1 MMICGRVA
9 KIAQPL
15 DFAADGGKMRRNV
28 FQQALARFGGR
39 NAAGGAV
46 ELAHAEALF
55 QIGNILAVRGF
66 AHAQLLGG
74 SGKTA
79 RLRHA
84 QKQRK
89 IVEVFHNCLDFMNS
103 VSGKR

>member
-15 DFAADGGKMRRNV
+15 DFAADGGKMRRDV
-28 FQQALARFGGR
+28 FQQALARFGGG

-46 ELAHAEALF
+46 EQAHAEALF
-55 QIGNILAVRGF
+55 QIGNILAERGF